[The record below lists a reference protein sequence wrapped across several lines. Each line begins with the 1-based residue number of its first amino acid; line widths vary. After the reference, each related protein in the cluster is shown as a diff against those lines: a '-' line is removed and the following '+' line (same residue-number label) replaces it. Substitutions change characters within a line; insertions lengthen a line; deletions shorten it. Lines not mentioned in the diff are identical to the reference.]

1 LEQERRRATNFTLK
15 TTLVDLV
22 SFLRLVAG
30 KGQVTMPVSIRGD
43 ISLQATTAGML
54 AAFVGFGSSFAVILR
69 GVAEAGASPAQAAS
83 SLLVL
88 CVVTGVCGILLSFT
102 TRMPIIVAW
111 TTPGAAL
118 LASGPPV
125 HGGFS
130 YAVGAFLIAGLLII
144 LTGLWPLMGRAVAA
158 IPRSLASAMLG
169 GIVFGLCL
177 APVLGLQEKPG
188 FIVIILL
195 VWVVVGRL
203 WRPLAV
209 PAAVAVAVGLAA
221 LDLHSGAALSL
232 KPQIVWVTP
241 RFSLSTIVS
250 LAIPL
255 FVVTMAGQN
264 VPGFAVLSMNGYR
277 PRHATLLGATG
288 LATVLVAPFG
298 AIPIN
303 LAAITA
309 AMCASHEA
317 HADPRRRWWASAV
330 AGGVYVVIG
339 LFSGLITTFIAL
351 SSPVL
356 ITAVAGI
363 ALFGALGGAVAGAT
377 AEPSERDA
385 AIVTFIFAASGFRAL
400 GIGGAFWGLIAGGY
414 DPGGAALSARK
425 R

>member
-1 LEQERRRATNFTLK
+1 MQQT
-15 TTLVDLV
+15 
-22 SFLRLVAG
+22 
-30 KGQVTMPVSIRGD
+30 IRSE
-43 ISLQATTAGML
+43 ISLQATAAGML

-69 GVAEAGASPAQAAS
+69 GVAAAGASPAQAAS
-83 SLLVL
+83 GLLAL
-88 CVVTGVCGILLSFT
+88 CVITGICGILLSVR

-125 HGGFS
+125 HGGFG
-130 YAVGAFLIAGLLII
+130 YAVGAFLISGLLII
-144 LTGLWPLMGRAVAA
+144 LAGLWPAMSRAVAA

-188 FIVIILL
+188 FIVIILI
-195 VWVVVGRL
+195 VWVVVGRI
-203 WRPLAV
+203 RRTLAV
-209 PAAVAVAVGLAA
+209 PAAVIVAVGLAA
-221 LDLHSGAALSL
+221 LDLHNGAALSL
-232 KPQIVWVTP
+232 KPQLVWVTP
-241 RFSLSTIVS
+241 RFSLSAIVS
-250 LAIPL
+250 LAVPL

-264 VPGFAVLSMNGYR
+264 IPGFAVLSMNGYR
-277 PRHATLLGATG
+277 PRHAALLGATG

-363 ALFGALGGAVAGAT
+363 ALFGALGSAVAGAT
-377 AEPSERDA
+377 AEPTERDA
-385 AIVTFIFAASGFRAL
+385 AMVTFIFAASGFRIL
-400 GIGGAFWGLIAGGY
+400 GIGGAFWGLLAGG
-414 DPGGAALSARK
+414 GILAVQRVRHRRNS
-425 R
+425 

>member
-1 LEQERRRATNFTLK
+1 MQPT
-15 TTLVDLV
+15 
-22 SFLRLVAG
+22 
-30 KGQVTMPVSIRGD
+30 IRSE
-43 ISLQATTAGML
+43 ISLQATAAGML

-69 GVAEAGASPAQAAS
+69 GVAAAGASPAQAAS
-83 SLLVL
+83 GLLAL
-88 CVVTGVCGILLSFT
+88 CVITGICGILLSVR

-125 HGGFS
+125 HGGFG
-130 YAVGAFLIAGLLII
+130 YAVGAFLISGLLII
-144 LTGLWPLMGRAVAA
+144 LAGLWPAMSRAVAA

-188 FIVIILL
+188 FIVIILI
-195 VWVVVGRL
+195 VWVVVGRI
-203 WRPLAV
+203 RRTLAV
-209 PAAVAVAVGLAA
+209 PAAVVVAVGLAA
-221 LDLHSGAALSL
+221 LDLHNGAALSL
-232 KPQIVWVTP
+232 KPQLVWVTP
-241 RFSLSTIVS
+241 RFSLSAIVS
-250 LAIPL
+250 LAVPL

-264 VPGFAVLSMNGYR
+264 IPGFAVLSMNGYR
-277 PRHATLLGATG
+277 PRHAALLGATG

-363 ALFGALGGAVAGAT
+363 ALFGALGSAVAGAT
-377 AEPSERDA
+377 AEPTERDA
-385 AIVTFIFAASGFRAL
+385 AMVTFIFAASGFRIL
-400 GIGGAFWGLIAGGY
+400 GIGGAFWGLLAGG
-414 DPGGAALSARK
+414 GILAMQRV
-425 R
+425 RRRRNN

>member
-1 LEQERRRATNFTLK
+1 MQA
-15 TTLVDLV
+15 
-22 SFLRLVAG
+22 A
-30 KGQVTMPVSIRGD
+30 IRDD
-43 ISLQATTAGML
+43 ISLQATGAGML
-54 AAFVGFGSSFAVILR
+54 AAFVGFGSSFAVIIR
-69 GVAEAGASPAQAAS
+69 GVTAAGANPAQAAS
-83 SLLVL
+83 GLLAL
-88 CVVTGVCGILLSFT
+88 CVMTGICGILLSLR

-125 HGGFS
+125 HGGFG
-130 YAVGAFLIAGLLII
+130 YAIGAFLIAGMLII
-144 LTGLWPLMGRAVAA
+144 LAGLWPAMSRAVGA

-188 FIVIILL
+188 FIVIILV

-203 WRPLAV
+203 KRALAV
-209 PAAVAVAVGLAA
+209 PAAVVVAVGLAA
-221 LDLHSGAALSL
+221 LDLHGGAALSL
-232 KPQIVWVTP
+232 KPQLVWVTP

-264 VPGFAVLSMNGYR
+264 IPGFAVLSMNGYR

-288 LATVLVAPFG
+288 LATVLVAPLG

-339 LFSGLITTFIAL
+339 LFSGLITTFIAR

-363 ALFGALGGAVAGAT
+363 ALFGALGSAVAGAT
-377 AEPSERDA
+377 AEPRERDA
-385 AIVTFIFAASGFRAL
+385 AMVTFIFAASGFRIL
-400 GIGGAFWGLIAGGY
+400 GIGGAFWGLLAGGAIL
-414 DPGGAALSARK
+414 AAQTHRRGRDS
-425 R
+425 

>member
-1 LEQERRRATNFTLK
+1 MQQT
-15 TTLVDLV
+15 
-22 SFLRLVAG
+22 
-30 KGQVTMPVSIRGD
+30 IRSE
-43 ISLQATTAGML
+43 ISLQATAAGML

-69 GVAEAGASPAQAAS
+69 GVAAAGASPAQAAS
-83 SLLVL
+83 GLLAL
-88 CVVTGVCGILLSFT
+88 CVITGICGILLSVR

-125 HGGFS
+125 HGGFG
-130 YAVGAFLIAGLLII
+130 YAVGAFLISGLLII
-144 LTGLWPLMGRAVAA
+144 LAGLWPAMSRAVAA

-188 FIVIILL
+188 FIVIILI
-195 VWVVVGRL
+195 VWVVVGRI
-203 WRPLAV
+203 RRTLAV
-209 PAAVAVAVGLAA
+209 PAAVVVAVGLAA
-221 LDLHSGAALSL
+221 LDLHNGAALSL
-232 KPQIVWVTP
+232 KPQLVWVTP
-241 RFSLSTIVS
+241 RFSLSAIVS
-250 LAIPL
+250 LAVPL

-264 VPGFAVLSMNGYR
+264 IPGFAVLSMNGYR
-277 PRHATLLGATG
+277 PRHAALLGATG

-363 ALFGALGGAVAGAT
+363 ALFGALGSAVAGAT
-377 AEPSERDA
+377 AEPTERDA
-385 AIVTFIFAASGFRAL
+385 AMVTFIFAASGFRIL
-400 GIGGAFWGLIAGGY
+400 GIGGAFWGLLAGG
-414 DPGGAALSARK
+414 GILAVQRV
-425 R
+425 RRRRNN

>member
-1 LEQERRRATNFTLK
+1 M
-15 TTLVDLV
+15 
-22 SFLRLVAG
+22 AG
-30 KGQVTMPVSIRGD
+30 I
-43 ISLQATTAGML
+43 L

-69 GVAEAGASPAQAAS
+69 GVTAAGATPAEAASG
-83 SLLVL
+83 LLAL
-88 CVVTGVCGILLSFT
+88 CVITGVCGILLSLK

-118 LASGPPV
+118 LASGPPI
-125 HGGFS
+125 HGGFG
-130 YAVGAFLIAGLLII
+130 YAVGAFLVSGLLIV
-144 LTGLWPLMGRAVAA
+144 LAGLWPIMGRAVAA

-177 APVLGLQEKPG
+177 APVLGLQQKPG
-188 FIVIILL
+188 FIVIILA

-203 WRPLAV
+203 RRALAV

-221 LDLHSGAALSL
+221 LDLHDSAALSL
-232 KPQIVWVTP
+232 TPHLVWVTP
-241 RFSLSTIVS
+241 HFSLSAIVS
-250 LAIPL
+250 LAVPL

-264 VPGFAVLSMNGYR
+264 IPGFAVLSMHGYR
-277 PRHATLLGATG
+277 PHHATLLGATG
-288 LATVLVAPFG
+288 AATVLVAPFG

-317 HADPRRRWWASAV
+317 HPDPRRRWWASAV

-363 ALFGALGGAVAGAT
+363 ALFGALGSAVAGAT
-377 AEPSERDA
+377 AEPTERDA
-385 AIVTFIFAASGFRAL
+385 AMVTFLFAASGFRIL
-400 GIGGAFWGLIAGGY
+400 GIGGAFWGLLAGGAIL
-414 DPGGAALSARK
+414 AAQHYRP
-425 R
+425 RRNN

>member
-1 LEQERRRATNFTLK
+1 MPAT
-15 TTLVDLV
+15 
-22 SFLRLVAG
+22 
-30 KGQVTMPVSIRGD
+30 IRSD

-69 GVAEAGASPAQAAS
+69 GVAAAGASPAQAAS
-83 SLLVL
+83 GLLAL
-88 CVVTGVCGILLSFT
+88 CVLTGVCGILLSLR

-125 HGGFS
+125 HGGFG
-130 YAVGAFLIAGLLII
+130 YAVGAFLVSGLLII
-144 LTGLWPLMGRAVAA
+144 LAGLWPAMSRAVAA

-188 FIVIILL
+188 FIVIILA
-195 VWVVVGRL
+195 VWVIVGRIRRAL
-203 WRPLAV
+203 
-209 PAAVAVAVGLAA
+209 AVGLAA
-221 LDLHSGAALSL
+221 LDLHGGAALSL
-232 KPQIVWVTP
+232 RPQLVWVTP
-241 RFSLSTIVS
+241 RFSLSAIVS
-250 LAIPL
+250 LAVPL

-277 PRHATLLGATG
+277 PRHAMLLGATG

-317 HADPRRRWWASAV
+317 HPDPRRRWWASAV
-330 AGGVYVVIG
+330 AGAVYVVIG

-363 ALFGALGGAVAGAT
+363 ALFGALGSAIAGAT

-385 AIVTFIFAASGFRAL
+385 AMVTFLFAASGFRIL
-400 GIGGAFWGLIAGGY
+400 GIGGAFWGLIAGGAILAVQRY
-414 DPGGAALSARK
+414 RRERAA
-425 R
+425 

>member
-1 LEQERRRATNFTLK
+1 MQAT
-15 TTLVDLV
+15 
-22 SFLRLVAG
+22 
-30 KGQVTMPVSIRGD
+30 IRSD
-43 ISLQATTAGML
+43 MSLQATAAGML

-69 GVAEAGASPAQAAS
+69 GVAAAGATPAQAAS
-83 SLLVL
+83 GLLAL
-88 CVVTGVCGILLSFT
+88 CVMTGLCGILLSLR

-125 HGGFS
+125 HGGFG
-130 YAVGAFLIAGLLII
+130 YAVGAFLVSGLLII
-144 LTGLWPLMGRAVAA
+144 LAGLWPAMSRAVGA

-188 FIVIILL
+188 FIVIILA

-203 WRPLAV
+203 RRALAV
-209 PAAVAVAVGLAA
+209 PAAVVVAVGLAA
-221 LDLHSGAALSL
+221 LDLHGGAALSL
-232 KPQIVWVTP
+232 RPHLVWVTP
-241 RFSLSTIVS
+241 RFSVSAIVS
-250 LAIPL
+250 LAVPL

-264 VPGFAVLSMNGYR
+264 IPGFAVLSMNGYR
-277 PRHATLLGATG
+277 PRHAMLLGATG
-288 LATVLVAPFG
+288 LSSVLVAPFG

-317 HADPRRRWWASAV
+317 HADPHRRWWASAV
-330 AGGVYVVIG
+330 AGSVYVVIG

-363 ALFGALGGAVAGAT
+363 ALFGALGSAVAGAT
-377 AEPSERDA
+377 AEPAERDA
-385 AIVTFIFAASGFRAL
+385 AMVTFIFAASGFRIL
-400 GIGGAFWGLIAGGY
+400 GIGGAFWGLLAGGAILAVQRY
-414 DPGGAALSARK
+414 RRERAN
-425 R
+425 

>member
-1 LEQERRRATNFTLK
+1 
-15 TTLVDLV
+15 
-22 SFLRLVAG
+22 
-30 KGQVTMPVSIRGD
+30 
-43 ISLQATTAGML
+43 ML
-54 AAFVGFGSSFAVILR
+54 AAFVGFGSSFAVIIR
-69 GVAEAGASPAQAAS
+69 GVTAAGANPAQAAS
-83 SLLVL
+83 GLLAL
-88 CVVTGVCGILLSFT
+88 CVMTGICGILLSLR

-125 HGGFS
+125 HGGFG
-130 YAVGAFLIAGLLII
+130 YAIGAFLIAGMLII
-144 LTGLWPLMGRAVAA
+144 LAGLWPAMSRAVGA

-188 FIVIILL
+188 FIVIILV

-203 WRPLAV
+203 KRALAV
-209 PAAVAVAVGLAA
+209 PAAVVVAVGLAA
-221 LDLHSGAALSL
+221 LDLHGGAALSL
-232 KPQIVWVTP
+232 KPQLVWVTP

-264 VPGFAVLSMNGYR
+264 IPGFAVLSMNGYR

-288 LATVLVAPFG
+288 LATVLVAPLG

-339 LFSGLITTFIAL
+339 LFSGLITTFIAR

-363 ALFGALGGAVAGAT
+363 ALFGALGSAVAGAT
-377 AEPSERDA
+377 AEPRERDA
-385 AIVTFIFAASGFRAL
+385 AMVTFIFAASGFRIL
-400 GIGGAFWGLIAGGY
+400 GIGGAFWGLLAGGAIL
-414 DPGGAALSARK
+414 AAQTHRRGRDS
-425 R
+425 

>member
-1 LEQERRRATNFTLK
+1 MQPT
-15 TTLVDLV
+15 
-22 SFLRLVAG
+22 
-30 KGQVTMPVSIRGD
+30 IRSE
-43 ISLQATTAGML
+43 ISLQATAAGML

-69 GVAEAGASPAQAAS
+69 GVAAAGASPAQAAS
-83 SLLVL
+83 GLLAL
-88 CVVTGVCGILLSFT
+88 CVITGICGILLSVR

-125 HGGFS
+125 HGGFG
-130 YAVGAFLIAGLLII
+130 YAVGAFLISGLLII
-144 LTGLWPLMGRAVAA
+144 LAGLWPAMSRAVAA

-188 FIVIILL
+188 FIVIILI
-195 VWVVVGRL
+195 VWVVVGRI
-203 WRPLAV
+203 RRTLAV
-209 PAAVAVAVGLAA
+209 PAAVVVAVGLAA
-221 LDLHSGAALSL
+221 LDLHNGAALSL
-232 KPQIVWVTP
+232 KPQLVWVTP
-241 RFSLSTIVS
+241 RFSLSAIVS
-250 LAIPL
+250 LAVPL

-264 VPGFAVLSMNGYR
+264 IPGFAVLSMNGYR
-277 PRHATLLGATG
+277 PRHAALLGATG

-363 ALFGALGGAVAGAT
+363 ALFGALGSAVAGAT
-377 AEPSERDA
+377 AEPTERDA
-385 AIVTFIFAASGFRAL
+385 AMVTFIFAASGFRIL
-400 GIGGAFWGLIAGGY
+400 GIGGAFWGLLAGG
-414 DPGGAALSARK
+414 GILAVQRVRHRRNS
-425 R
+425 

>member
-1 LEQERRRATNFTLK
+1 MQQT
-15 TTLVDLV
+15 
-22 SFLRLVAG
+22 
-30 KGQVTMPVSIRGD
+30 IRSE
-43 ISLQATTAGML
+43 ISLQATAAGML

-69 GVAEAGASPAQAAS
+69 GVAAAGASPAQAAS
-83 SLLVL
+83 GLLAL
-88 CVVTGVCGILLSFT
+88 CVITGICGILLSVR

-125 HGGFS
+125 HGGFG
-130 YAVGAFLIAGLLII
+130 YAVGAFLISGLLII
-144 LTGLWPLMGRAVAA
+144 LAGLWPAMSRAVAA

-188 FIVIILL
+188 FIVIILI
-195 VWVVVGRL
+195 VWVVVGRI
-203 WRPLAV
+203 RRTLAV
-209 PAAVAVAVGLAA
+209 PAAVVVAVGLAA
-221 LDLHSGAALSL
+221 LDLHNGAALSL
-232 KPQIVWVTP
+232 KPQLVWVTP
-241 RFSLSTIVS
+241 RFSLSAIVS
-250 LAIPL
+250 LAVPL

-264 VPGFAVLSMNGYR
+264 IPGFAVLSMNGYR
-277 PRHATLLGATG
+277 PRHAALLGATG

-363 ALFGALGGAVAGAT
+363 ALFGALGSAVAGAT
-377 AEPSERDA
+377 AEPTERDA
-385 AIVTFIFAASGFRAL
+385 AMVTFIFAASGFRIL
-400 GIGGAFWGLIAGGY
+400 GIGGAFWGLLAGG
-414 DPGGAALSARK
+414 GILAVQRVRHRRNS
-425 R
+425 

>member
-1 LEQERRRATNFTLK
+1 MQAAIRD
-15 TTLVDLV
+15 DL
-22 SFLRLVAG
+22 
-30 KGQVTMPVSIRGD
+30 
-43 ISLQATTAGML
+43 SLQATAAGIL

-69 GVAEAGASPAQAAS
+69 GVTAAGATPAQAAS
-83 SLLVL
+83 GLLAL
-88 CVVTGVCGILLSFT
+88 CVMTGICGILLSLR

-125 HGGFS
+125 HGGFG
-130 YAVGAFLIAGLLII
+130 YAIGAFLIAGMLII
-144 LTGLWPLMGRAVAA
+144 LAGLWPAMSRAVGA

-188 FIVIILL
+188 FIVIILV

-203 WRPLAV
+203 KRALAV
-209 PAAVAVAVGLAA
+209 PAAVVVAVGLAA
-221 LDLHSGAALSL
+221 LDLHGGAALSL
-232 KPQIVWVTP
+232 KPQLVWITP

-264 VPGFAVLSMNGYR
+264 IPGFAVLSMNGYR

-339 LFSGLITTFIAL
+339 LFSGLITTFIAR

-363 ALFGALGGAVAGAT
+363 ALFGALGSAVAGAT
-377 AEPSERDA
+377 AEPNERDA
-385 AIVTFIFAASGFRAL
+385 AMVTFIFAASGFRIL
-400 GIGGAFWGLIAGGY
+400 GIGGAFWGLLAGGAILAVQRHRR
-414 DPGGAALSARK
+414 GRAS
-425 R
+425 

>member
-1 LEQERRRATNFTLK
+1 MQPT
-15 TTLVDLV
+15 
-22 SFLRLVAG
+22 
-30 KGQVTMPVSIRGD
+30 IRSE
-43 ISLQATTAGML
+43 ISLQATAAGML

-69 GVAEAGASPAQAAS
+69 GVAAAGASPAQAAS
-83 SLLVL
+83 GLLAL
-88 CVVTGVCGILLSFT
+88 CVITGICGILLSVR

-125 HGGFS
+125 HGGFG
-130 YAVGAFLIAGLLII
+130 YAVGAFLISGLLII
-144 LTGLWPLMGRAVAA
+144 LAGLWPAMSRAVAA

-188 FIVIILL
+188 FIVIILI
-195 VWVVVGRL
+195 VWVVVGRI
-203 WRPLAV
+203 RRTLAV
-209 PAAVAVAVGLAA
+209 PAAVVVAVGLAA
-221 LDLHSGAALSL
+221 LDLHNGAALSL
-232 KPQIVWVTP
+232 KPQLVWVTP
-241 RFSLSTIVS
+241 RFSLSAIVS
-250 LAIPL
+250 LAVPL

-264 VPGFAVLSMNGYR
+264 IPGFAVLSMNGYR
-277 PRHATLLGATG
+277 PRHAALLGATG

-363 ALFGALGGAVAGAT
+363 ALFGALGSAVAGAT
-377 AEPSERDA
+377 AEPTERDA
-385 AIVTFIFAASGFRAL
+385 AMVTFIFAASGFRIL
-400 GIGGAFWGLIAGGY
+400 GIGGAFWGLLAGG
-414 DPGGAALSARK
+414 GILAVQRV
-425 R
+425 RRRRNN

>member
-1 LEQERRRATNFTLK
+1 MPAT
-15 TTLVDLV
+15 
-22 SFLRLVAG
+22 
-30 KGQVTMPVSIRGD
+30 IRSD
-43 ISLQATTAGML
+43 MSLQATTAGML

-69 GVAEAGASPAQAAS
+69 GVAAAGASPAQAAS
-83 SLLVL
+83 GLLAL
-88 CVVTGVCGILLSFT
+88 CVLTGVCGILLSIR

-125 HGGFS
+125 HGGFGD
-130 YAVGAFLIAGLLII
+130 AVGAFLVSGLLII
-144 LTGLWPLMGRAVAA
+144 LAGLWPAMSRAVAA

-188 FIVIILL
+188 FIVIILA
-195 VWVVVGRL
+195 VWVIVGRI
-203 WRPLAV
+203 RRALAV
-209 PAAVAVAVGLAA
+209 PAAVVMAVGLAA
-221 LDLHSGAALSL
+221 LDLHGGAALSL
-232 KPQIVWVTP
+232 RPQLVWVTP
-241 RFSLSTIVS
+241 RFSLSAIVS
-250 LAIPL
+250 LAVPL

-277 PRHATLLGATG
+277 PRHAMLLGATG

-317 HADPRRRWWASAV
+317 HTDPRRRWWASAV

-363 ALFGALGGAVAGAT
+363 ALFGALGSAIAGAT
-377 AEPSERDA
+377 AEPAERDA
-385 AIVTFIFAASGFRAL
+385 AMVTFLFAASGFRIL
-400 GIGGAFWGLIAGGY
+400 GIGGAFWGLLAGGAILAVQRY
-414 DPGGAALSARK
+414 RRTEDS
-425 R
+425 

>member
-1 LEQERRRATNFTLK
+1 MMH
-15 TTLVDLV
+15 TT
-22 SFLRLVAG
+22 
-30 KGQVTMPVSIRGD
+30 IRGD
-43 ISLQATTAGML
+43 MSLQATTAGVL

-69 GVAEAGASPAQAAS
+69 GVAAAGASPAQAAS
-83 SLLVL
+83 GLLAL
-88 CVVTGVCGILLSFT
+88 CVITGVCGILLSLK

-125 HGGFS
+125 HGGFG
-130 YAVGAFLIAGLLII
+130 YAVGAFLVSGLLII
-144 LTGLWPLMGRAVAA
+144 LAGLWPAMSRAVAA

-177 APVLGLQEKPG
+177 APVLRLQEKPG
-188 FIVIILL
+188 FIVIILA
-195 VWVVVGRL
+195 VWVVTGRL
-203 WRPLAV
+203 RRALAV
-209 PAAVAVAVGLAA
+209 PAAVVVAVGLAA
-221 LDLHSGAALSL
+221 LDLHGGAALSL
-232 KPQIVWVTP
+232 KPQLTWVTP

-250 LAIPL
+250 LAVPL

-317 HADPRRRWWASAV
+317 HADPRRRWWAAAV
-330 AGGVYVVIG
+330 AGGVYVLIG
-339 LFSGLITTFIAL
+339 LFSGLITTFIAR

-356 ITAVAGI
+356 IAAVAGI
-363 ALFGALGGAVAGAT
+363 ALLGALGSAVAGAT
-377 AEPSERDA
+377 AEPLERDA
-385 AIVTFIFAASGFRAL
+385 AMVTFIFAASGFRIL
-400 GIGGAFWGLIAGGY
+400 GIGGRLLGVAGGWRN
-414 DPGGAALSARK
+414 PGRPAISPTK

>member
-1 LEQERRRATNFTLK
+1 MQAAIRD
-15 TTLVDLV
+15 DL
-22 SFLRLVAG
+22 
-30 KGQVTMPVSIRGD
+30 
-43 ISLQATTAGML
+43 SLQATGAGIL

-69 GVAEAGASPAQAAS
+69 GVTAAGASPAQAAS
-83 SLLVL
+83 GLLAL
-88 CVVTGVCGILLSFT
+88 CVVTGICGILLSLR

-125 HGGFS
+125 HGGFG
-130 YAVGAFLIAGLLII
+130 YAVGAFLISGMLII
-144 LTGLWPLMGRAVAA
+144 LAGLWPAMSRAVGA

-203 WRPLAV
+203 KRALAV
-209 PAAVAVAVGLAA
+209 PAAVVVAIGLAA

-232 KPQIVWVTP
+232 KPQLVWVTP
-241 RFSLSTIVS
+241 RFSLSAIVS

-264 VPGFAVLSMNGYR
+264 IPGFAVLSMNGYR

-330 AGGVYVVIG
+330 AGAVYVVIG

-363 ALFGALGGAVAGAT
+363 ALFGALGSAVAGAT
-377 AEPSERDA
+377 AEPTERDA
-385 AIVTFIFAASGFRAL
+385 AMVTFIFAASGFRIL
-400 GIGGAFWGLIAGGY
+400 GIGGAFWGLLAGGAILGIQRY
-414 DPGGAALSARK
+414 KRK
-425 R
+425 RSS

>member
-1 LEQERRRATNFTLK
+1 MPAT
-15 TTLVDLV
+15 
-22 SFLRLVAG
+22 
-30 KGQVTMPVSIRGD
+30 IRSD
-43 ISLQATTAGML
+43 ISLQATMAGIL

-69 GVAEAGASPAQAAS
+69 GVVAAGATPAQAAS
-83 SLLVL
+83 GLLALLVI
-88 CVVTGVCGILLSFT
+88 TGVCGIWLSLR
-102 TRMPIIVAW
+102 TRMPIIIAW

-125 HGGFS
+125 HGGFG
-130 YAVGAFLIAGLLII
+130 YAVGAFLVSGLLII
-144 LTGLWPLMGRAVAA
+144 LAGLWPAMSRAVAA

-188 FIVIILL
+188 FITLILA

-203 WRPLAV
+203 RRPLAV
-209 PAAVAVAVGLAA
+209 PAAVVVAVGLAA
-221 LDLHSGAALSL
+221 LDLHGGTALSL
-232 KPQIVWVTP
+232 KPQLVWVTP
-241 RFSLSTIVS
+241 RFSLSATVS
-250 LAIPL
+250 LAVPL

-277 PRHATLLGATG
+277 PRHAMLLGATG
-288 LATVLVAPFG
+288 LASIVVAPFG

-317 HADPRRRWWASAV
+317 HPDSRRRWWASAV

-363 ALFGALGGAVAGAT
+363 ALFGALGSAVAGAT
-377 AEPSERDA
+377 AEPAERDA
-385 AIVTFIFAASGFRAL
+385 AMITFIFAASGFRIL
-400 GIGGAFWGLIAGGY
+400 GIGGAFWGLLAGGAILAVQRY
-414 DPGGAALSARK
+414 RRTRAN
-425 R
+425 

>member
-1 LEQERRRATNFTLK
+1 
-15 TTLVDLV
+15 
-22 SFLRLVAG
+22 
-30 KGQVTMPVSIRGD
+30 
-43 ISLQATTAGML
+43 LQP
-54 AAFVGFGSSFAVILR
+54 FHDR
-69 GVAEAGASPAQAAS
+69 
-83 SLLVL
+83 
-88 CVVTGVCGILLSFT
+88 
-102 TRMPIIVAW
+102 
-111 TTPGAAL
+111 
-118 LASGPPV
+118 
-125 HGGFS
+125 
-130 YAVGAFLIAGLLII
+130 
-144 LTGLWPLMGRAVAA
+144 
-158 IPRSLASAMLG
+158 
-169 GIVFGLCL
+169 L

-232 KPQIVWVTP
+232 KPQIVWVMP
-241 RFSLSTIVS
+241 RFSLSTIAS

-317 HADPRRRWWASAV
+317 HADPSRRWWASVV
-330 AGGVYVVIG
+330 AGGVYAVIG

-377 AEPSERDA
+377 AEPAERDA
-385 AIVTFIFAASGFRAL
+385 AIVTFIFAASGFRVL
-400 GIGGAFWGLIAGGY
+400 GIGGAFWGLIAGGTILAVQRY
-414 DPGGAALSARK
+414 GRGRNS
-425 R
+425 